1 MARLVGFTV
10 AVALLA
16 GCGVSGQV
24 RKQEAKVEMRKF
36 APIPFENRKKVGI
49 VEFEDRSNYGKGQLG
64 TGASRVM
71 TTMLVDCEQFRVF
84 EREKLHRV
92 MEEQKL
98 QKSGAF
104 DPNTAVQV
112 GKLVGLDFV
121 IYGAVTKF
129 GIRTEGKD
137 LIIYSS
143 KRVAADCTVD
153 MSVISVQ
160 TGEIVYAKQGDGTAY
175 RQASK
180 VLGLGGSMSFDQTL
194 AEDSLRAAIAK
205 MMDNLVERIN
215 R

>member
-1 MARLVGFTV
+1 VG
-10 AVALLA
+10 
-16 GCGVSGQV
+16 GQV
-24 RKQEAKVEMRKF
+24 QKQEAKVEMKKF
-36 APIPFENRKKVGI
+36 APKPFESRKKVGI
-49 VEFEDRSNYGKGQLG
+49 VEFEDRSNYGRGQLG

-84 EREKLHRV
+84 EREKLYRV
-92 MEEQKL
+92 MEEKKL
-98 QKSGAF
+98 QKSKSF
-104 DPNTAVQV
+104 DPGTAVQV

-137 LIIYSS
+137 LIIYSR

-153 MSVISVQ
+153 VSVISVE